1 MTGSAADVAESV
13 IMATGGWRTPSML
26 RRYAIVSSADQR
38 AAVEI
43 LERARAAKSGSPDSA
58 LIAVKTAKA
67 ATATAMVKVQ

>member
-1 MTGSAADVAESV
+1 
-13 IMATGGWRTPSML
+13 ML